1 MLPKGYKQRT
11 ISELE
16 TDSKEYRGEIGVK
29 VIEARLNVNVARM
42 GAMNPYIKIVFGKE
56 IWKTDYSTGMH
67 PKWNEYH
74 SFPFTC
80 QVIELAVYDK
90 GFILGDTEIGR
101 CTIHLMDVIQGHST
115 EWWSVV
121 SPKQEVTGGVLLSF
135 EFFDSDSSLTH
146 SSNSSWDLR
155 SYNYAESSPIF
166 PRGKKL
172 NSMQITNF
180 TPEIHRMQRFHTE
193 PDEANKLEQVKFDL
207 IEEDERLKTQETKV
221 RLFFEKLKQENDKLS
236 AEKKE
241 VSRDTEVLRRKEQS
255 ILLERAE
262 LENEK
267 LLIEQGKEELEKYK
281 ESISLSY
288 SLLKMEKLRIR
299 AQRRLLERNKKKMA
313 EDLKSMELQKVRM
326 LKMASDRMASID
338 RE

>member
-16 TDSKEYRGEIGVK
+16 TESKEFKGELGIK

-42 GAMNPYIKIVFGKE
+42 GTMSPYIKIMFGKE
-56 IWKTDYSTGMH
+56 LWKTDYSTGMH

-74 SFPFTC
+74 SFSFTC
-80 QVIELAVYDK
+80 QTMELAVFDK

-101 CTIHLMDVIQGHST
+101 CTIHLIDVIQGHST
-115 EWWSVV
+115 EWWSLV
-121 SPKQEVTGGVLLSF
+121 SSKLEITGGVLLSF
-135 EFFDSDSSLTH
+135 EFHDSDSSFTH

-155 SYNYAESSPIF
+155 SHHYAESSPIF
-166 PRGKKL
+166 PRAKKL
-172 NSMQITNF
+172 NSVQLSNL
-180 TPEIHRMQRFHTE
+180 TPEINRVQRFHTE

-241 VSRDTEVLRRKEQS
+241 VSRDTEVLRKKEES

-267 LLIEQGKEELEKYK
+267 LMIEQGREEIEKFKETL
-281 ESISLSY
+281 SLSY
-288 SLLKMEKLRIR
+288 SMLKMEKLRIR
-299 AQRRLLERNKKKMA
+299 AQKRLLERNKKKVFENM
-313 EDLKSMELQKVRM
+313 KSIDLQKVRIV
-326 LKMASDRMASID
+326 KMASDRMASID